1 MARAA
6 AKPPKRKPAE
16 TPDARAR
23 ILAAGL
29 EVFSDE
35 GFVGTTTREIA
46 TRAGVNLG
54 LIKYYFG
61 SKDAL
66 WRAVVDGVFG
76 ALAAEVG
83 DVGAEGGD
91 EPEAIER
98 LVRSAVRF
106 IGHNPAFVRLMNDEC
121 KRNSARMRWLVDHHG
136 QPLYD
141 QVVARLRRIKR
152 KGLAPNIPDVHFY
165 YMFIG
170 AAGMMFSQAPECARF
185 TGRDPTADERMIGIH
200 ADMMVKLFLGK

>member
-1 MARAA
+1 VEA
-6 AKPPKRKPAE
+6 
-16 TPDARAR
+16 PDARER
-23 ILAAGL
+23 ILTAGL

-66 WRAVVDGVFG
+66 WRAVVDRVFG
-76 ALAAEVG
+76 ALATEVG
-83 DVGAEGGD
+83 SLDAEGGD
-91 EPEAIER
+91 DPEAIEK
-98 LVRSAVRF
+98 LVRSAVGF

-121 KRNSARMRWLVDHHG
+121 KRNSARMRWLVDRHG
-136 QPLYD
+136 RPLYG
-141 QVVARLRRIKR
+141 QIVARLRRMKR
-152 KGLAPNIPDVHFY
+152 KGLVANIPDLHFY

-170 AAGMMFSQAPECARF
+170 AAGMLFSQAPECARL
-185 TGRDPTADERMIGIH
+185 TGKDPTADERMIGVH

>member
-1 MARAA
+1 M
-6 AKPPKRKPAE
+6 RKPAE
-16 TPDARAR
+16 APDARER

-83 DVGAEGGD
+83 EVDAEGGD
-91 EPEAIER
+91 EPETIER
-98 LVRSAVRF
+98 LIRSAVRF

-121 KRNSARMRWLVDHHG
+121 KRNSGRMRWLVDRHG
-136 QPLYD
+136 RPLYD
-141 QVVARLRRIKR
+141 QVVARLRRMKR
-152 KGLAPNIPDVHFY
+152 KGFVPNIPDVHLY

-170 AAGMMFSQAPECARF
+170 AAGMLFSQAPECARF
-185 TGRDPTADERMIGIH
+185 TGKDPTADERMIGMH